1 MDNGGRSR
9 KKPVVDE
16 NAVSRGVLSGR
27 PGKLEGEGIE
37 LIDVLIV
44 GGGHN
49 GLVTAGYL
57 ARRGLKVTVLER
69 RRLVG
74 GACVTE
80 EIWPGYKVSTL
91 SYLCSL
97 LQPQIIRDLELARFG
112 YHIYPKD
119 PSFFTAFPDGRHIF
133 FFQDMRKTVE
143 QMAQFSAR
151 DAAYY
156 PQYEVELAHLAEWVE
171 SLLME
176 TPPNIVGRKL
186 EDLVSLGR
194 FGMRALKL
202 GDEGLVR
209 MAKVMTQS
217 VRDFLDE
224 RFESDEIKT
233 TLATDGVIG
242 TNGGPATPGTAYILL
257 HHVMGGAAGARGL
270 WGFIRG
276 GMGAISEALAA
287 SARAHGATIRTDAEV
302 ERILVRDD
310 RACGAVLKGG
320 EEIAARIVVSNA
332 DPRRTFLG
340 LLDERHLPE
349 EFLHSIRNFRVEGCS
364 VKINLALDAL
374 PNFTAFPNRSDRE
387 INLPHKTTMHVCPTM
402 DYIDRAWEDAKQGR
416 PSRNPM
422 LECTIPTA
430 YDNSIAPPG
439 KHIMCIFAQ
448 YAPYSLRDAVWDQA
462 LKDRFADRCID
473 ALADYAPNIR
483 DIILHR
489 QVVSPL
495 DLETEYGL
503 TGGNI
508 FHGEMD
514 LDQFFFMRPVAGW
527 AKYRTPIRNLYLCG
541 SGTHPGGGVMGAPG
555 YNAAREILRDL
566 KR

>member
-1 MDNGGRSR
+1 MNRQY
-9 KKPVVDE
+9 
-16 NAVSRGVLSGR
+16 
-27 PGKLEGEGIE
+27 
-37 LIDVLIV
+37 DVLII

-57 ARRGLKVTVLER
+57 ARVGLKVAVLER
-69 RRLVG
+69 RAVVG

-80 EIWPGYKVSTL
+80 EPWPGYKVSTL

-97 LQPQIIRDLELARFG
+97 LQPKIINDLELRKFG

-119 PSFFTAFPDGRHIF
+119 PSFFTAFQDGRHIF
-133 FFQDMRKTVE
+133 FWQSLQKTVE
-143 QMAQFSAR
+143 EIAKFSKR
-151 DAAYY
+151 DAEHY
-156 PQYEVELAHLAEWVE
+156 PQYESELVKLAEWVE
-171 SLLME
+171 SILLE
-176 TPPNIVGRKL
+176 TPPNIIRRKFS
-186 EDLVSLGR
+186 DLMSLGK
-194 FGMRALKL
+194 FGLKGLKL

-209 MAKVMTQS
+209 MVKIMTQS

-257 HHVMGGAAGARGL
+257 HHVMGGAAGPRGL

-276 GMGAISEALAA
+276 GMGAISQALADSAQA
-287 SARAHGATIRTDAEV
+287 SGAEILTDAEV
-302 ERILVRDD
+302 DHVLVKDNQ
-310 RACGAVLKGG
+310 AYGVVLKNGDD
-320 EEIAARIVVSNA
+320 IRAKIVVSNA
-332 DPRRTFLG
+332 DPKRTFLK
-340 LLDERHLPE
+340 LVEERHLE
-349 EFLHSIRNFRVEGCS
+349 DGFRRSLENFRVEGCS
-364 VKINLALDAL
+364 VKINLALDGL
-374 PNFTAFPNRSDRE
+374 PNFTAFPNTSE
-387 INLPHKTTMHVCPTM
+387 HEPGLPHKTTMHVCPSM
-402 DYIDRAWEDAKQGR
+402 DYVDRAWEEAKQGQM
-416 PSRNPM
+416 SKNPM

-448 YAPYSLRDAVWDQA
+448 YAPYTLKNGVWDQA
-462 LKDRFADRCID
+462 TKDQFADRCIN
-473 ALADYAPNIR
+473 ALADYAPNIK
-483 DIILHR
+483 DIVLHR
-489 QVVSPL
+489 QVISPF
-495 DLETEYGL
+495 DMEQEYGL

-514 LDQFFFMRPVAGW
+514 LDQLFFMRPVAGW
-527 AKYRTPIRNLYLCG
+527 ANYRTPIRNLYLCG

-555 YNAAREILRDL
+555 FNAAREILKDL

>member
-1 MDNGGRSR
+1 MSYHSRTGDNVMTSACRPFRGRAGAAEGR
-9 KKPVVDE
+9 
-16 NAVSRGVLSGR
+16 AVTM
-27 PGKLEGEGIE
+27 
-37 LIDVLIV
+37 DVLIV

-69 RRLVG
+69 RALVG

-80 EIWPGYKVSTL
+80 EVWPGYKVSTL

-97 LQPQIIRDLELARFG
+97 LQPQIIRDLELARYG

-133 FFQDMRKTVE
+133 FFQEMQKTVE
-143 QMAQFSAR
+143 QLAKFSPR

-156 PQYEVELAHLAEWVE
+156 PQYEEELAKLAEWVE
-171 SLLME
+171 TLLMQ
-176 TPPNIVGRKL
+176 TPPNIVRRRF
-186 EDLVSLGR
+186 EDLLALGK
-194 FGMRALKL
+194 FGMQGLKL

-209 MAKVMTQS
+209 MVKVMTQS

-224 RFESDEIKT
+224 RFESPEIKT

-276 GMGAISEALAA
+276 GMGAISESLAA
-287 SARAHGATIRTDAEV
+287 SAQAHGATIRTDAAV
-302 ERILVRDD
+302 SQILVRD
-310 RACGAVLKGG
+310 GQAVGVVLENG
-320 EEIAARIVVSNA
+320 EELRASVVVSNA

-340 LLDERHLPE
+340 LIEDRHLPGD
-349 EFLHSIRNFRVEGCS
+349 FLHSIRNFRSEGCS

-374 PNFTAFPNRSDRE
+374 PNFTAYPNRSDHE
-387 INLPHKTTMHVCPTM
+387 INLPHRTTMHICPSM

-416 PSRNPM
+416 PSRDPM

-430 YDNSIAPPG
+430 YDDSIAPAG

-489 QVVSPL
+489 QVISPL
-495 DLETEYGL
+495 DLEAEYGL

-527 AKYRTPIRNLYLCG
+527 AKYRTPIHNLYLCG

>member
-1 MDNGGRSR
+1 MTRQN
-9 KKPVVDE
+9 
-16 NAVSRGVLSGR
+16 
-27 PGKLEGEGIE
+27 
-37 LIDVLIV
+37 DVLLI

-49 GLVTAGYL
+49 GLVAACYL
-57 ARRGLKVTVLER
+57 ARAGLKVTVLEKR
-69 RRLVG
+69 ALVG

-80 EIWPGYKVSTL
+80 EPWPGFKVSTL

-97 LQPQIIRDLELARFG
+97 LQPKIISDLELSKFG

-133 FFQDMRKTVE
+133 FWQDMHKTVSE
-143 QMAQFSAR
+143 IAKFSAR
-151 DAAYY
+151 DAEHY
-156 PQYEVELAHLAEWVE
+156 PQYELELVKLAEWVE
-171 SLLME
+171 SILLE
-176 TPPNIVGRKL
+176 TPPNLIRRKFS
-186 EDLVSLGR
+186 DLIGLGKLGLR
-194 FGMRALKL
+194 GLKL

-209 MAKVMTQS
+209 MVKIMTQS

-257 HHVMGGAAGARGL
+257 HHVMGGAAGPRGL

-276 GMGAISEALAA
+276 GMGAISQALAA
-287 SARAHGATIRTDAEV
+287 SAEANGVTILTQADV
-302 ERILVRDD
+302 D
-310 RACGAVLKGG
+310 RVLIKDGQAYGVVLKNGDD
-320 EEIAARIVVSNA
+320 IRAKVVVSNA
-332 DPRRTFLG
+332 DPKRTFLK
-340 LLDERHLPE
+340 LVEEQHLEPE
-349 EFLHSIRNFRVEGCS
+349 FRRAIENFRVEGCS
-364 VKINLALDAL
+364 VKINLALDGL
-374 PNFTAFPNRSDRE
+374 PNFTAFPNTSDRE
-387 INLPHKTTMHVCPTM
+387 PGLPHKTTMHVCPSM
-402 DYIDRAWEDAKQGR
+402 DYVDRAWEDAKQGR
-416 PSRNPM
+416 ASQNPM

-430 YDNSIAPPG
+430 YDDSIAPPG

-448 YAPYSLRDAVWDQA
+448 YAPYKLKDGFWDQA
-462 LKDRFADRCID
+462 TKDEFADRCIN
-473 ALADYAPNIR
+473 ALADYAPNIK

-489 QVVSPL
+489 QVISPF
-495 DLETEYGL
+495 DMEIEYGL

-514 LDQFFFMRPVAGW
+514 LDQLFFMRPAAGW
-527 AKYRTPIRNLYLCG
+527 ANYRTPIRNLYLCG

-555 YNAAREILRDL
+555 FNAAREILKDM

>member
-1 MDNGGRSR
+1 MSNPS
-9 KKPVVDE
+9 
-16 NAVSRGVLSGR
+16 
-27 PGKLEGEGIE
+27 
-37 LIDVLIV
+37 DVLII

-57 ARRGLKVTVLER
+57 ARAGLKVMVLER
-69 RRLVG
+69 RAVLG

-80 EIWPGYKVSTL
+80 EVWPGFRVSTL

-97 LQPQIIRDLELARFG
+97 LQPRIIEDLELKRFG

-133 FFQDMRKTVE
+133 FWQEMKKTVDE
-143 QMAQFSAR
+143 IARFSRR
-151 DAAYY
+151 DAEAY
-156 PQYEVELAHLAEWVE
+156 PKYEEDLAHLAEWVE
-171 SLLME
+171 SILLE
-176 TPPNIVGRKL
+176 TPPNIIGRKL
-186 EDLVSLGR
+186 KDLTSLGR
-194 FGMRALKL
+194 LGLRALKL

-209 MAKVMTQS
+209 MVKVMTES

-257 HHVMGGAAGARGL
+257 HHVMGGAAGPRGL

-276 GMGAISEALAA
+276 GMGAISAALAE
-287 SARAHGATIRTDAEV
+287 SAKAKGATIRTEAEV
-302 ERILVRDD
+302 DHILVKDG
-310 RACGAVLKGG
+310 RACGVALKSG
-320 EEIAARIVVSNA
+320 EEIPAKIVVSNA
-332 DPRRTFLG
+332 DPKRTFLK
-340 LLDERHLPE
+340 LVEAQHLEPD
-349 EFLHSIRNFRVEGCS
+349 FRHSIDSFRVEGCS
-364 VKINLALDAL
+364 VKINLALDGL
-374 PNFTAFPNRSDRE
+374 PDFKAFPNRSNKE
-387 INLPHKTTMHVCPTM
+387 INLPHKTTMHVCPSM
-402 DYIDRAWEDAKQGR
+402 DYIDRGWEDAKQGR
-416 PSRNPM
+416 PSANPM

-430 YDNSIAPPG
+430 YDDSIAPPG

-448 YAPYSLRDAVWDQA
+448 YAPYSLKDAAWDQA
-462 LKDRFADRCID
+462 MKDRFADRCID

-483 DIILHR
+483 EIILHR
-489 QVVSPL
+489 QVISPL
-495 DLETEYGL
+495 DLEQEYGL

-514 LDQFFFMRPVAGW
+514 LDQLFFMRPVAGW

>member
-1 MDNGGRSR
+1 MSN
-9 KKPVVDE
+9 P
-16 NAVSRGVLSGR
+16 
-27 PGKLEGEGIE
+27 
-37 LIDVLIV
+37 IDVLII

-57 ARRGLKVTVLER
+57 ARAGLKATVLER
-69 RRLVG
+69 RAVLG

-80 EIWPGYKVSTL
+80 EVWPGFKVSTL

-97 LQPQIIRDLELARFG
+97 LQPRVIEDLELKRFG

-133 FFQDMRKTVE
+133 FWQEMKKTVDE
-143 QMAQFSAR
+143 IAKFSRR
-151 DAAYY
+151 DAEAY
-156 PQYEVELAHLAEWVE
+156 PKYEENLAHLAEWVE
-171 SLLME
+171 SILLE
-176 TPPNIVGRKL
+176 TPPNIIGRKL
-186 EDLVSLGR
+186 NDLASLGR
-194 FGMRALKL
+194 IGLRALKL

-209 MAKVMTQS
+209 MVKVMTGS

-257 HHVMGGAAGARGL
+257 HHVMGGAAGPRGL

-276 GMGAISEALAA
+276 GMGAISAALAE
-287 SARAHGATIRTDAEV
+287 SAKAKGATIRTEAEV
-302 ERILVRDD
+302 DHILIKEG
-310 RACGAVLKGG
+310 RACGVVLKSG
-320 EEIAARIVVSNA
+320 EEIPAKIVVSNA
-332 DPRRTFLG
+332 DPKRTFLKLVEAQYLEPG
-340 LLDERHLPE
+340 FR
-349 EFLHSIRNFRVEGCS
+349 HSIDSFRVEGCS
-364 VKINLALDAL
+364 VKINLALDGL
-374 PNFTAFPNRSDRE
+374 PDFKAFPNKSNKE
-387 INLPHKTTMHVCPTM
+387 INLPHKTTMHVCPSM

-416 PSRNPM
+416 PSANPM

-430 YDNSIAPPG
+430 YDDSIAPPG

-448 YAPYSLRDAVWDQA
+448 YAPYSLKDAVWDQA
-462 LKDRFADRCID
+462 MKDRFAGRCID
-473 ALADYAPNIR
+473 ALADYAPNIKE
-483 DIILHR
+483 IILQR
-489 QVVSPL
+489 QVISPL
-495 DLETEYGL
+495 DLEREYGL

-514 LDQFFFMRPVAGW
+514 LDQLFFMRPVAGW

-555 YNAAREILRDL
+555 FNAAREILKDL

>member
-1 MDNGGRSR
+1 MANQF
-9 KKPVVDE
+9 
-16 NAVSRGVLSGR
+16 
-27 PGKLEGEGIE
+27 
-37 LIDVLIV
+37 DVLII

-49 GLVTAGYL
+49 GLVSAGYL
-57 ARRGLKVTVLER
+57 ARAGLKVAVLER
-69 RRLVG
+69 RPVLG

-80 EIWPGYKVSTL
+80 EVWPGFKVSTL

-97 LQPQIIRDLELARFG
+97 LQPRIIEELGLRNFG

-133 FFQDMRKTVE
+133 FYQDLVKTVAE
-143 QMAQFSAR
+143 IAKFSKR
-151 DAAYY
+151 DSEYY
-156 PQYEVELAHLAEWVE
+156 PEYEEELAHLAEWVE
-171 SLLME
+171 SLLLE
-176 TPPNIVGRKL
+176 TPPNIVHRKL
-186 EDLVSLGR
+186 NDLVSLGK
-194 FGMRALKL
+194 FGLRALKL
-202 GDEGLVR
+202 GDAGLVR
-209 MAKVMTQS
+209 MVKIMTQS

-276 GMGAISEALAA
+276 GMGSISTALAS
-287 SARAHGATIRTDAEV
+287 SAESKGAMIRTNAEV
-302 ERILVRDD
+302 ARILVKDGK
-310 RACGAVLKGG
+310 ASGAILKNG
-320 EEIAARIVVSNA
+320 EEVHAKVVVSNA
-332 DPRRTFLG
+332 DPKRTFLK
-340 LLDERHLPE
+340 LIEREHLDQDFRHALE
-349 EFLHSIRNFRVEGCS
+349 NFRAEGCS
-364 VKINLALDAL
+364 LKINLALDGL
-374 PNFTAFPNRSDRE
+374 PNFTAYPNKNDRE
-387 INLPHKTTMHVCPTM
+387 PGLPHRTTMHVCPTM

-416 PSRNPM
+416 PSSNPM

-430 YDNSIAPPG
+430 YDDSIAPQG

-448 YAPYSLRDAVWDQA
+448 YAPYTLKDAVWDQA
-462 LKDRFADRCID
+462 MKDNFADRCID
-473 ALADYAPNIR
+473 ALAEYSPNIR
-483 DIILHR
+483 EIILHR
-489 QVVSPL
+489 QVISPL
-495 DLETEYGL
+495 DFEQEYGL

-514 LDQFFFMRPVAGW
+514 LDQLFFMRPVAGW

>member
-1 MDNGGRSR
+1 M
-9 KKPVVDE
+9 
-16 NAVSRGVLSGR
+16 
-27 PGKLEGEGIE
+27 
-37 LIDVLIV
+37 DVLIV

-69 RRLVG
+69 RSLVG

-80 EIWPGYKVSTL
+80 EVWPGYKVSTL

-97 LQPQIIRDLELARFG
+97 LQPQIIRDLELPRYG

-133 FFQDMRKTVE
+133 FYQEMRKTVE
-143 QMAQFSAR
+143 QLARFSPR

-156 PQYEVELAHLAEWVE
+156 PQYEEELARLAEWVE
-171 SLLME
+171 TLLME
-176 TPPNIVGRKL
+176 TPPNIVKRRF
-186 EDLVSLGR
+186 EDLLSLGK
-194 FGMRALKL
+194 FGLRSLKL

-209 MAKVMTQS
+209 MVKVMTQS

-224 RFESDEIKT
+224 RFESNEIKT

-287 SARAHGATIRTDAEV
+287 SARAHGATIRTDAAV
-302 ERILVRDD
+302 ERILVRDG
-310 RACGAVLKGG
+310 RAVGVVLQNG
-320 EEIAARIVVSNA
+320 EEIKARIVVSNA

-340 LLDERHLPE
+340 LVEERHLPDD
-349 EFLHSIRNFRVEGCS
+349 FLGAIRGFRVEGCS

-374 PNFTAFPNRSDRE
+374 PNFTAYPNKSDRE
-387 INLPHKTTMHVCPTM
+387 INLPHRTTMHVCPSM
-402 DYIDRAWEDAKQGR
+402 DHIDRAWEDAKQGR
-416 PSRNPM
+416 PSRDPM

-430 YDNSIAPPG
+430 YDDTIAPPG

-527 AKYRTPIRNLYLCG
+527 AKYRTPIESLYLCG

>member
-1 MDNGGRSR
+1 MNRQ
-9 KKPVVDE
+9 
-16 NAVSRGVLSGR
+16 L
-27 PGKLEGEGIE
+27 
-37 LIDVLIV
+37 DVLII

-49 GLVTAGYL
+49 GLVAAGYL
-57 ARRGLKVTVLER
+57 ARAGRQVAVLER
-69 RRLVG
+69 RGVVG
-74 GACVTE
+74 GASVTE
-80 EIWPGYKVSTL
+80 EVWPGFRVSTL

-97 LQPQIIRDLELARFG
+97 LQPRIIEDLELKRFG

-133 FFQDMRKTVE
+133 FWQDMKKTVGE
-143 QMAQFSAR
+143 LAKFSPR

-156 PQYEVELAHLAEWVE
+156 PQYEEELAHLAEWVE
-171 SLLME
+171 SILLE
-176 TPPNIVGRKL
+176 TPPNLVGRKL
-186 EDLVSLGR
+186 GDLASLGK
-194 FGMRALKL
+194 FGFRALKL
-202 GDEGLVR
+202 GDAGLVR
-209 MAKVMTQS
+209 MVKVMTQS

-224 RFESDEIKT
+224 RFESDAIKT

-276 GMGAISEALAA
+276 GMGAITQALAE
-287 SARAHGATIRTDAEV
+287 SAKSNGAVIRTDAEV
-302 ERILVRDD
+302 ERILVRDGQ
-310 RACGAVLKGG
+310 AYGAVLRSG
-320 EEIAARIVVSNA
+320 EEIHAKRVVSNA
-332 DPRRTFLG
+332 DPKRTFLK
-340 LLDERHLPE
+340 LVERRHLDD
-349 EFLHSIRNFRVEGCS
+349 EFLRAIEAFRVEGCS

-374 PNFTAFPNRSDRE
+374 PDFTAFPNRSDRE
-387 INLPHKTTMHVCPTM
+387 INLPHKTTMHVCPSM

-416 PSRNPM
+416 VSANPM

-430 YDNSIAPPG
+430 YDDSIAPPG

-448 YAPYSLRDAVWDQA
+448 YAPYSLRDAVWDQTM
-462 LKDRFADRCID
+462 KDRFADRCLD
-473 ALADYAPNIR
+473 ALAEYAPNIR

-489 QVVSPL
+489 QVISPL

-514 LDQFFFMRPVAGW
+514 LDQLFFMRPAAGW

-555 YNAAREILRDL
+555 YNAAREILNETR
-566 KR
+566 